1 MSALK
6 LYETLSGISG
16 DMVLAAEVGDWDRLI
31 ELERTVA
38 RLRDQLSAADA
49 GANLNDAERAHKV
62 HLIKR
67 ILADDRK
74 VRSFTEPWMEKVRRF
89 LGDAKP
95 GRNARNMYTGAGY

>member
-38 RLRDQLSAADA
+38 ELERLASA
-49 GANLNDAERAHKV
+49 
-62 HLIKR
+62 
-67 ILADDRK
+67 
-74 VRSFTEPWMEKVRRF
+74 S
-89 LGDAKP
+89 
-95 GRNARNMYTGAGY
+95 